1 MKKLYVALITPF
13 TKQNDIDYEA
23 LDKIIERLI
32 NEKIEGFIVFGT
44 TGESPTCTENEKITV
59 LEYVINKINKRAE
72 IYFGIG
78 SNNTCESMRLLKL
91 SDHLDFDGYLIV
103 TPYYNKPT
111 QYGMYEHFSTLACET
126 KKNIILYN
134 VPARTGVSLNAQTVI
149 KLANGYP
156 NIIALKQASYDMD
169 MVKEIKLY
177 TKDFK
182 ILSGNDDY
190 LLEGMLAGMDGIIS
204 VIAHFVGPKLSLF
217 FEKYE
222 KLEDVSC
229 LDKYFKKI
237 AHLCFLETNP
247 ICIKHLLSERKEC
260 ENVLRL
266 PLTAISYETKTIL
279 DQQFDKIIEE

>member
-13 TKQNDIDYEA
+13 TKQNEIDYKA

-32 NEKIEGFIVFGT
+32 CDRIEGFVVFGT
-44 TGESPTCTENEKITV
+44 TGESPTCTEFEKITV

-91 SDHLDFDGYLIV
+91 SENLDFDGYLIV

-111 QYGMYEHFSTLACET
+111 QYGMYEHFSTLATET

-134 VPARTGVSLNAQTVI
+134 VPSRTGVSLTAQTVI

-169 MVKEIKLY
+169 MVKEIKHH
-177 TKDFK
+177 TKEFY

-190 LLEGMLAGMDGIIS
+190 LIEGMMAGMDGIIS
-204 VIAHFVGPKLSLF
+204 VIAHFVGPKLKDF
-217 FEKYE
+217 FIMFEKQ
-222 KLEDVSC
+222 EDVSD

-237 AHLCFLETNP
+237 SNLCFLETNP
-247 ICIKHLLSERKEC
+247 ICIKHILSEKKEC

-266 PLTAISYETKTIL
+266 PMTAISYETKTIL
-279 DQQFDKIIEE
+279 DQQFDKVLEE